1 MKVTVITS
9 EDRDGLRH
17 QRLVINGENKL
28 RVSPLSECPEDAIIG
43 RDLVSC
49 DDIIKYMKIAYEAA
63 KRGENIEFEDVEMD
77 WEKFSDY

>member
-9 EDRDGLRH
+9 EDRDGLSH
-17 QRLVINGENKL
+17 HRLVIDGEDKI
-28 RVSPLSECPEDAIIG
+28 RVSPLSECPEDAIIE

-49 DDIIKYMKIAYEAA
+49 YDIVDFMKIAYEAT
-63 KRGENIEFEDVEMD
+63 KSGETIEFEDVEMD